1 MVAAQLYDMC
11 GVLLLDDRC
20 GVLLFDKGVF
30 LLYEMVAAQLYDMC
44 CVLLLEKG
52 VFCSM

>member
-1 MVAAQLYDMC
+1 MVAAQLY
-11 GVLLLDDRC
+11 DRC

-44 CVLLLEKG
+44 GVLLLDKG
-52 VFCSM
+52 VFCSMRW